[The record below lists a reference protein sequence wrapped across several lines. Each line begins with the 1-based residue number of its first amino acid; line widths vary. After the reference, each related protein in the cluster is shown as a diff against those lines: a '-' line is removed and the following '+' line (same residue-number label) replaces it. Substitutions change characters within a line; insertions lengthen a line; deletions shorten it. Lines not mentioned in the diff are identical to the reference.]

1 MKKHVLVLA
10 MAAAFLVACGKKEEP
25 VAAAPAESAPAAAAP
40 AAPAGPVLD
49 DEKVLNIY
57 NWPDYITETMIA
69 DFEKEFGIK
78 VNYDTFENN
87 EALHAKLVAGNSGY
101 DIVVPTA
108 GFGKKQ
114 IDGGLYQEID
124 RSKIPNYAN
133 LDPEFMEKI
142 AGVDPGN
149 KHFVPWAWGF
159 TTVGVNTEKVKKA
172 LGTMPMPENAW
183 DLVFKPEYASK
194 LKSCGVSFL
203 DTASEVIPIALH
215 YLGKDP
221 QSKNPEDYR
230 AVAAMLKAVRPHVTK
245 FAGSGSDYID
255 QMARGELCAVI
266 GWSGDIYIAK
276 DRSAKAK
283 RPQQLEVLL
292 PKSGAL
298 LFFDVMAIPKDARN
312 VENAHKWIDYIL
324 RPEVHA
330 SLTNAVFYANP
341 NKASRP
347 FVKPELA
354 NDKAVFP
361 DEAAMASMILPG
373 VPDAATRRLITRTF
387 TDFKARR

>member
-1 MKKHVLVLA
+1 MSMFPIRL
-10 MAAAFLVACGKKEEP
+10 AAAVAALGLLVAQPLRAQE
-25 VAAAPAESAPAAAAP
+25 
-40 AAPAGPVLD
+40 
-49 DEKVLNIY
+49 EKVLNIA
-57 NWPDYITETMIA
+57 NWADYIAPETIKN
-69 DFEKEFGIK
+69 FEKETGIR
-78 VNYDTFENN
+78 VRYDNFDSN
-87 EALHAKLVAGNSGY
+87 EILHAKLTAGRTGY
-101 DIVVPTA
+101 DIVVPGSHFA
-108 GFGKKQ
+108 KMQ
-114 IDGGLYQEID
+114 IEGGLLMKLD
-124 RSKIPNYAN
+124 KSKIPNLKN
-133 LDPEFMEKI
+133 LDPAIQAQLAKL
-142 AGVDPGN
+142 DPGN
-149 KHFVPWAWGF
+149 DYLVDWLWGF

-221 QSKNPEDYR
+221 QSKNPEDYK